1 MLELKLE
8 TRARYA
14 HFIAN
19 TASLSNCGGQRRRM
33 EKREEGRKTHVK
45 RGLWKPEEDMILR
58 SYIDT
63 HGEGNWADIS
73 RRSGPN
79 SNSPHTFQLL
89 QNQSVEVLGRLGIC
103 FLVFQD

>member
-1 MLELKLE
+1 
-8 TRARYA
+8 
-14 HFIAN
+14 
-19 TASLSNCGGQRRRM
+19 M
-33 EKREEGRKTHVK
+33 ERKEEEMMSHVR

-79 SNSPHTFQLL
+79 SNFPHTFHLL
-89 QNQSVEVLGRLGIC
+89 QNQCVEVLGRLGIC